1 MLIEGSMGTL
11 RLNGNGEIFKRKF
24 GDNIEKK
31 INYKWFKKGFAGDSV
46 FRFQKHLLNHFL
58 KGEKLMNSAEEYLE
72 NLKVED
78 YIYKS
83 NFKKQLLELV

>member
-1 MLIEGSMGTL
+1 MGTL

-31 INYKWFKKGFAGDSV
+31 VNYVWIKKGFAGDSV
-46 FRFQKHLLNHFL
+46 FQCQKHLLNHFL
-58 KGEKLMNSAEEYLE
+58 KGEKLINSAEEYLD

-83 NFKKQLLELV
+83 NYKKRLLELV

>member
-1 MLIEGSMGTL
+1 MFGLFEFVTPGGRTL
-11 RLNGNGEIFKRKF
+11 GNKEL
-24 GDNIEKK
+24 
-31 INYKWFKKGFAGDSV
+31 KKGFAGDSV
-46 FRFQKHLLNHFL
+46 FQFQKHLLNHFL

-83 NFKKQLLELV
+83 NLKKKLLEIV